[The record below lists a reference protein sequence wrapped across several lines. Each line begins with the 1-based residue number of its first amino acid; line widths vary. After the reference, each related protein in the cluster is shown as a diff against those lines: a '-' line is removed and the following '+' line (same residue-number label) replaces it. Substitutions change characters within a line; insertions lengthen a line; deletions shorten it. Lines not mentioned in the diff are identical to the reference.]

1 MTDEL
6 HFGAGPAAAAGCVPD
21 TAGFPGY
28 GCGPGRGTAAEGA
41 GSCALGASE
50 GPRVAVMVRR
60 MRAALAWIAPV
71 AAGLLAVAPVA
82 GSLAGCGG
90 GVLTPDVVLVNGG
103 EPPNPL
109 VPTGTNDSNGGRII
123 DRLFA
128 GLMSYDATGKP
139 SPEVAQ
145 SIETTDNVNYRI
157 ILKPGWKFTDGS
169 PVTAHSFVDAWN
181 YGALSTNAQLQQNF
195 FSPIDGF
202 DEVAG
207 ATNGKR
213 TTMSG
218 LQVVNDLEFTVRLK
232 APTIDFTLRLGHSSF
247 YPLPEAAFRDMAAFG
262 RNPIGNG
269 PYKLD
274 NGDAWEHN
282 VKIDLVPNPDYRGNR
297 KPHNK
302 GLRFEFYANL
312 DTAYSDLLSGNLD
325 VLDTI
330 PSSALTIYK
339 RELGDNATSGPAAI
353 NQSLDTPMRLPH
365 FGGEE
370 GRLRRLALSAAINR
384 PQICQ
389 QIFNGTRSPARDFT
403 ARSLPGFDPNIPGN
417 DVLDFNPERAR
428 QLWAQ
433 ANAIAPWS
441 GRYAIAYNADSGH
454 QEWVDAV
461 ANSIKNVLGIDAV
474 GAPQPTFAGFRTQI
488 TNRTIDTAF
497 RAAWQ
502 GDYPSMVEFL
512 APLYATGAGSNDVGY
527 SSRAFDA
534 ALATAEA
541 APNLQE
547 ADTLANVAQRILLHD
562 MPAVPLWDNIAV
574 VGWSTEV
581 SNVTVT
587 WNGLPDYENIV
598 KA

>member
-1 MTDEL
+1 
-6 HFGAGPAAAAGCVPD
+6 
-21 TAGFPGY
+21 
-28 GCGPGRGTAAEGA
+28 
-41 GSCALGASE
+41 
-50 GPRVAVMVRR
+50 MV
-60 MRAALAWIAPV
+60 RAALAWLATVASVLLV
-71 AAGLLAVAPVA
+71 AAGVTA
-82 GSLAGCGG
+82 CGG
-90 GVLTPDVVLVNGG
+90 GLLSPDVVLVNGG

-109 VPTGTNDSNGGRII
+109 IPTGTNDSNGGRIL

-128 GLMSYDATGKP
+128 GLVSYDATGKP

-157 ILKPGWKFTDGS
+157 VLKPGWKFSDGS

-181 YGALSTNAQLQQNF
+181 YGALAANAQLQQQF
-195 FSPIDGF
+195 FSPIEGY
-202 DEVAG
+202 DEVAAG
-207 ATNGKR
+207 DAQR

-218 LQVVNDLEFTVRLK
+218 LRVFNDLEFSVRLK
-232 APTIDFTLRLGHSSF
+232 APTVDFVLRLGHSSF
-247 YPLPEAAFRDMAAFG
+247 YPLPDTAFRDMAAFG

-274 NGDAWEHN
+274 NGADGPAWEHN
-282 VKIDLVPNPDYRGNR
+282 VKIDLVPNPGYHGNR
-297 KPHNK
+297 QPRNK

-330 PSSALTIYK
+330 PSSALTIY
-339 RELGDNATSGPAAI
+339 RRDLGDHATSGPVAV
-353 NQSLDTPMRLPH
+353 NQSLDTPLRLPH

-403 ARSLPGFDPNIPGN
+403 ARSLPGFDPNIPGS
-417 DVLDFNPERAR
+417 DALDFNPERAR

-433 ANAIAPWS
+433 ADAMSPWS
-441 GRYAIAYNADSGH
+441 GQYAIAYNADSGH

-461 ANSIKNVLGIDAV
+461 ANSVKNVLGIDAV

-488 TNRTIDTAF
+488 TNRTINSAF
-497 RAAWQ
+497 RAGWQ
-502 GDYPSMVEFL
+502 GDYPSMIEFL
-512 APLYATGAGSNDVGY
+512 APLYTTGAGSNDVGY
-527 SSRAFDA
+527 SSREFDA
-534 ALATAEA
+534 ALARAEA
-541 APNLQE
+541 APTLRE
-547 ADTLANVAQRILLHD
+547 ADLLVNDAQRILFHD
-562 MPAVPLWDNIAV
+562 MPVVPLWDNIAV

-581 SNVTVT
+581 SNVHVT

>member
-1 MTDEL
+1 M
-6 HFGAGPAAAAGCVPD
+6 
-21 TAGFPGY
+21 
-28 GCGPGRGTAAEGA
+28 
-41 GSCALGASE
+41 
-50 GPRVAVMVRR
+50 RR
-60 MRAALAWIAPV
+60 MRAFATGVVV
-71 AAGLLAVAPVA
+71 AALLAVA
-82 GSLAGCGG
+82 SLTACGG
-90 GVLTPDVVLVNGG
+90 GALSPDLVVVNGG

-109 VPTGTNDSNGGRII
+109 IPTGTNDSLGGRIL

-128 GLMSYDATGKP
+128 GLVSYDAAGKP

-145 SIETTDNVNYRI
+145 SIETTDNINYRI

-181 YGALSTNAQLQQNF
+181 YGALSTNAQLQQSF
-195 FSPIDGF
+195 FSPIIGYD
-202 DEVAG
+202 DVAG
-207 ATNGKR
+207 LTGDGKPAR

-218 LQVVNDLEFTVRLK
+218 LQVVNDLEFDVRLK
-232 APTIDFTLRLGHSSF
+232 APTVDFTLRLGHNAF
-247 YPLPEAAFRDMAAFG
+247 YPLPGMAFRDMAAFG

-269 PYKLD
+269 PYELAD
-274 NGDAWEHN
+274 GPDGPAWEHN
-282 VKIDLVPNPDYRGNR
+282 VKLDLKPNPAYHGNR

-312 DTAYSDLLSGNLD
+312 DTAYADLLSGNLD

-330 PSSALTIYK
+330 PSSALTIYQ
-339 RELGDNATSGPAAI
+339 RDLGGNAASGPVAVS
-353 NQSLDTPMRLPH
+353 QSLDTPLRLPH

-370 GRLRRLALSAAINR
+370 GRLRRLALSAAVNR

-403 ARSLPGFDPNIPGN
+403 ASSLPGFDRNIPGN
-417 DVLDFNPERAR
+417 DALDFNPERAR

-433 ANAIAPWS
+433 ANAISPWS
-441 GRYAIAYNADSGH
+441 GRYSIAYNADSGH

-474 GAPQPTFAGFRTQI
+474 GAPHPTFAGFRTQI

-497 RAAWQ
+497 RAGWI
-502 GDYPSMVEFL
+502 GDYPSMIEFL

-527 SSRAFDA
+527 SSREFDA
-534 ALATAEA
+534 GLAAAEA
-541 APNLQE
+541 TPNLQQ
-547 ADTLANVAQRILLHD
+547 ADVLVNVAQRILLRD
-562 MPAVPLWDNIAV
+562 MPAVPLWYYIAV
-574 VGWSTEV
+574 VGWSPQV
-581 SNVTVT
+581 SGVKLT

>member
-1 MTDEL
+1 M
-6 HFGAGPAAAAGCVPD
+6 
-21 TAGFPGY
+21 
-28 GCGPGRGTAAEGA
+28 
-41 GSCALGASE
+41 
-50 GPRVAVMVRR
+50 RR
-60 MRAALAWIAPV
+60 MLAALAVLTAGML
-71 AAGLLAVAPVA
+71 AAGT
-82 GSLAGCGG
+82 LAGCGG
-90 GVLTPDVVLVNGG
+90 GILSPDLVVVNSG

-109 VPTGTNDSNGGRII
+109 IPTGTNDSLGGRIL

-128 GLMSYDATGKP
+128 GLVSYDAAGQP
-139 SPEVAQ
+139 APEVAQ

-157 ILKPGWKFTDGS
+157 LLKPDWKFTDGS

-181 YGALSTNAQLQQNF
+181 YGALSTNAQLQQDF

-207 ATNGKR
+207 AEPKR
-213 TTMSG
+213 TSMSG
-218 LQVVNDLEFTVRLK
+218 LRVVNDLEFTVRLK
-232 APTIDFTLRLGHSSF
+232 APTVDFTLRLGHSAF
-247 YPLPEAAFRDMAAFG
+247 YPLPDKAFRDMAAFG
-262 RNPIGNG
+262 RNPVGDG
-269 PYKLD
+269 PYQLSD
-274 NGDAWEHN
+274 GPDGPAWEHN
-282 VKIDLVPNPDYRGNR
+282 VKIDLRPNPGYHGNR

-302 GLRFEFYANL
+302 GLRFEFYGNL
-312 DTAYSDLLSGNLD
+312 DTAYADLLSGNLD

-339 RELGDNATSGPAAI
+339 RDLGGNFASGPVAVS
-353 NQSLDTPMRLPH
+353 QSLDTPLRLPH

-417 DVLDFNPERAR
+417 DALDFNPDRAR

-441 GRYAIAYNADSGH
+441 GRYLIAYNADSGH

-461 ANSIKNVLGIDAV
+461 ANSIKNVLGIDAA
-474 GAPQPTFAGFRTQI
+474 GAPHPTFAGYRTLI
-488 TNRTIDTAF
+488 TNRKIDTAF
-497 RAAWQ
+497 RAGWI
-502 GDYPSMVEFL
+502 GDYPSMIEFL

-527 SSRAFDA
+527 SSPEFDA
-534 ALATAEA
+534 ALAAAEA
-541 APNLQE
+541 APSLPD
-547 ADTLANVAQRILLHD
+547 ADVLANAAQRILLHD
-562 MPAVPLWDNIAV
+562 MPAVPLWYYIAV
-574 VGWSTEV
+574 VGWSSSV
-581 SNVTVT
+581 RGVTVT

>member
-1 MTDEL
+1 M
-6 HFGAGPAAAAGCVPD
+6 H
-21 TAGFPGY
+21 
-28 GCGPGRGTAAEGA
+28 
-41 GSCALGASE
+41 
-50 GPRVAVMVRR
+50 R
-60 MRAALAWIAPV
+60 MRALVVLAPLAATLLMV
-71 AAGLLAVAPVA
+71 ASVP
-82 GSLAGCGG
+82 GCGG
-90 GVLTPDVVLVNGG
+90 GALSPDLVVVNGG

-109 VPTGTNDSNGGRII
+109 IPTGTNDSQGGRIV

-128 GLMSYDATGKP
+128 GLMSYDATGNP
-139 SPEVAQ
+139 SAEVAQ
-145 SIETTDNVNYRI
+145 SVETNDNVNYRI
-157 ILKPGWKFTDGS
+157 TLKPGWKFTDGS

-181 YGALSTNAQLQQNF
+181 YGALSTNAQLQQSF

-207 ATNGKR
+207 PVPKR

-218 LQVVNDLEFTVRLK
+218 LRVINDLEFTVRLK
-232 APTIDFTLRLGHSSF
+232 APTVDFILRLGYTSF
-247 YPLPEAAFRDMAAFG
+247 YPLPAAAFRDMAAFG

-274 NGDAWEHN
+274 GGSQDPGGQAWEHN
-282 VKIDLVPNPDYRGNR
+282 VKIDMRPNPDYRGNR
-297 KPHNK
+297 RVHNK

-312 DTAYSDLLSGNLD
+312 DTAYADLLSGNLD

-330 PSSALTIYK
+330 PSSALPVYK
-339 RELGDNATSGPAAI
+339 RDLGDNAASGPVAVS
-353 NQSLDTPMRLPH
+353 QSLDTPLRLPH
-365 FGGEE
+365 LGGEE

-384 PQICQ
+384 PQICK
-389 QIFNGTRSPARDFT
+389 QIFNETRSAARDFT
-403 ARSLPGFDPNIPGN
+403 AESLPGFDPNIPGN
-417 DVLDFNPERAR
+417 DTLDFNPDRAR

-433 ANAIAPWS
+433 ANAISAWS
-441 GRYAIAYNADSGH
+441 GRYAIAYNADGGH

-497 RAAWQ
+497 RAGWI
-502 GDYPSMVEFL
+502 GDYPSMIEFL

-527 SSRAFDA
+527 SSREFDA

-541 APNLQE
+541 APNLHE
-547 ADTLANVAQRILLHD
+547 ADSLVNLAQRILLHD
-562 MPAVPLWDNIAV
+562 MPAVPLWYYISV
-574 VGWSTEV
+574 IGWSPAV
-581 SNVTVT
+581 SGVKMT
-587 WNGLPDYENIV
+587 WNGMPDYENIV